1 MESLTRRTIG
11 SSFLVSYHIKAP
23 LASRRQR
30 AHSLSGRKFRLIPPD
45 HVKRS
50 PHCPST
56 LKLLSTVACRKGREI
71 IKVSG
76 LRNHPIARL
85 VLQPHQ
91 VLQLYQ
97 FLKRRSPTPL
107 SHIYPQL
114 QRRELQ
120 NPEQR
125 RPSLP
130 TSAMRCTERPIQLRY
145 QSDNCLTGTS
155 NIQSHTQ
162 MNP

>member
-1 MESLTRRTIG
+1 MESLTRRTIK

-23 LASRRQR
+23 RESRRQR
-30 AHSLSGRKFRLIPPD
+30 AHSLSGRKFRLIQPD

-50 PHCPST
+50 PHGPST
-56 LKLLSTVACRKGREI
+56 PKLLSTVARRKVRES
-71 IKVSG
+71 IKVSA
-76 LRNHPIARL
+76 LRNHPVARL

-114 QRRELQ
+114 QRRKLQ
-120 NPEQR
+120 NPEHR
-125 RPSLP
+125 RPSLL
-130 TSAMRCTERPIQLRY
+130 TSAMRCTERPIHLQY
-145 QSDNCLTGTS
+145 QSDNCLTGMS